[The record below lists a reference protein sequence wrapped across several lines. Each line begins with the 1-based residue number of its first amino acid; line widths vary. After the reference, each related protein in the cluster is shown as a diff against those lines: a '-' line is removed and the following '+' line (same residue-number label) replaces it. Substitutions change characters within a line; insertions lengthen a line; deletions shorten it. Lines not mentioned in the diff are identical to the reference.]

1 MSKNAQDFRK
11 QKAVEKLKKRLKKDK
26 VSEEQI
32 LQDRKVTIQ
41 KTEVNISCLEKE
53 IEYKEN
59 QLEKGIIEKNE
70 STLYNLASF
79 PKDEVKPRFVL
90 DIEISMMKQMLI
102 EKEESLK
109 IMKELEKENGNKPS

>member
-1 MSKNAQDFRK
+1 
-11 QKAVEKLKKRLKKDK
+11 
-26 VSEEQI
+26 
-32 LQDRKVTIQ
+32 
-41 KTEVNISCLEKE
+41 E